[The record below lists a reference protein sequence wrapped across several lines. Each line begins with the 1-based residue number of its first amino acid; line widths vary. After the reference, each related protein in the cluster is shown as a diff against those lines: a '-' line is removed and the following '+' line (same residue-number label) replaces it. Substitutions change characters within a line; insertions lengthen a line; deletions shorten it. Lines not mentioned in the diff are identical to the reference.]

1 MDVAFKNKIN
11 KKTFL
16 IQTFKSY
23 TQIKIQGI
31 QVSSTWIYQLNN
43 RSI

>member
-1 MDVAFKNKIN
+1 LLIKKKLN

-23 TQIKIQGI
+23 TQIKIQCI
-31 QVSSTWIYQLNN
+31 KVSS
-43 RSI
+43 S